1 MAFMDFKN
9 LQWLNEGSDADWKKA
24 LAESKLIAQG
34 QQALKSSGYT
44 PTETL
49 ITNPLTKGLES
60 LNVDPR
66 FARRTSENV
75 ANAAGWTPA
84 GIPLSAAEGGDIFG
98 RATANKDP
106 LGMTGGVGLA
116 AAGILTGKGSNT
128 WDAVKAAKAEE
139 MLAKGADPREVWS
152 LLGTGRATWDNQL
165 RQEISDDA
173 AKFKYNPI
181 YDFRYL
187 PRNEYNKL
195 GDFLDHPKLY
205 AAHPELRETKVEF
218 QPVPFKNKE
227 GEKNFLGASYNNPL
241 DRIRLDIYP
250 PNYDHPNNIDPKDMQ
265 NILENVLHET
275 NHAVQYKN
283 NFGRG
288 GASELFPATTKDKSF
303 AKQLLQANELIAIRD
318 KYNIP
323 VNELASVRDR
333 AKAAKPKLFSAGK
346 TLKSSVDLSGK
357 YTRDQIKEIYRDVVN
372 QDVRKYKRLGGEAE
386 ARLVERRQPLTE
398 QQRLETYPLQYLQG
412 NRLTLDYPTNELF
425 NRTTSGK
432 IENFD
437 LLNDSF
443 WKN

>member
-1 MAFMDFKN
+1 MALMDFKN

-34 QQALKSSGYT
+34 KESLKPSAYT

-49 ITNPLTKGLES
+49 VTNPLTKGLEF

-75 ANAAGWTPA
+75 ANAAGFTPV
-84 GIPLSAAEGGDIFG
+84 GIPLTGAEGGDIFG
-98 RATANKDP
+98 RATAKNNP
-106 LGMTGGVGLA
+106 LGMAGGLGLA
-116 AAGILTGKGSNT
+116 AAGIFTGKGSQT

-152 LLGTGRATWDNQL
+152 LLGTGKSTWDKQF
-165 RQEISDDA
+165 RQEISDEA
-173 AKFKYNPI
+173 AKFKYQPI

-195 GDFLDHPKLY
+195 GDFLDHPQLY

-218 QPVPFKNKE
+218 QQVPFKDKK
-227 GEKNFLGASYNNPL
+227 GEKISLGASYNNPL

-250 PNYDHPNNIDPKDMQ
+250 PNYDYPNNIDPQDLQ
-265 NILENVLHET
+265 TILGNTLHEAQ
-275 NHAVQYKN
+275 HAVQYRN
-283 NFGRG
+283 EFGRG
-288 GASELFPATTKDKSF
+288 GSAELFPPSTKDKSLE
-303 AKQLLQANELIAIRD
+303 KQLLQANELLAIKN

-323 VNELASVRDR
+323 LNELADVRDR
-333 AKAAKPKLFSAGK
+333 AKAAKLKGFSAGK
-346 TLKSSVDLSGK
+346 TLKGSVDLAGK
-357 YTRDQIKEIYRDVVN
+357 YDRDQIKELYKDLVN

-398 QQRLETYPLQYLQG
+398 QQRLETYPLTYMQG
-412 NRLTLDYPTNELF
+412 NPLTLDYPTMELF
-425 NRTTSGK
+425 NRNTSGK

-437 LLNDSF
+437 LLNDLF